1 MSFVCSPLK
10 GVTEACFTAGVLMKD
25 VTARISLHLRRQE
38 AHAVIFQHL
47 RFRLLLQ
54 TASTCKFIET

>member
-10 GVTEACFTAGVLMKD
+10 GVTEACFTAGVLMKA

-47 RFRLLLQ
+47 RFPLL
-54 TASTCKFIET
+54 